1 MTTERLIELFEK
13 HSDNEYIEFKRI
25 ANKRLNR
32 PDLHAF
38 LLLDEMVPGAQD
50 IVCCAEHDEIWLEVT
65 PEDLAKVIT
74 EEQIIEL
81 TRCGVMYSADTESF
95 HMFV

>member
-1 MTTERLIELFEK
+1 MTTEEMIELFEK
-13 HSDNEYIEFKRI
+13 HSDEEYIEFKRV
-25 ANKRLNR
+25 ANKRSNR

-38 LLLDEMVPGAQD
+38 LLLDQLVPGKRD
-50 IVCCAEHDEIWLEVT
+50 IVCCAGHDEFWLEVQ

-81 TRCGVMYSADTESF
+81 LRCGVGYSEDTESF